1 MPAELVASS
10 VVVVARQF
18 NPSVFSNLWLV
29 RNGIAGESE
38 FLPGCMYSD
47 QVAKMETV
55 RFGLLVIP
63 PQLQLQ
69 PRVGRNE
76 EGELVAT
83 TVGRIVK
90 LLPHIPYV
98 ATGLNFVWHV
108 WPDDGDISRFS
119 KSLFMRRH
127 GPFQAV
133 FGNAPDALFGGYFSM
148 DVLDCRLRLDVKP
161 VDLPSETG
169 SIRRLLFG
177 FNYQADVPTEGDIH
191 AIERHLGNWE
201 LLKAESDRIVGQIE
215 AYTKEVI

>member
-1 MPAELVASS
+1 MGDLRGWEAKEVVFGRLGQARASICRLRRLPYEPVPWGDTRNGDETRMPAELVASN

-29 RNGIAGESE
+29 RNGIISESE
-38 FLPGCMYSD
+38 FMPGCMYSD

-83 TVGRIVK
+83 TVGRIVN
-90 LLPHIPYV
+90 LLPHTPYV

-119 KSLFMRRH
+119 KSLFLRRI

-133 FGNAPDALFGGYFSM
+133 FGNCSRR
-148 DVLDCRLRLDVKP
+148 V
-161 VDLPSETG
+161 
-169 SIRRLLFG
+169 IRRLLLNG
-177 FNYQADVPTEGDIH
+177 RA
-191 AIERHLGNWE
+191 
-201 LLKAESDRIVGQIE
+201 
-215 AYTKEVI
+215 